1 MFSRACLGVETRYSA
16 TGVLGKRAAVA
27 LMTGCEAFP
36 TKYRG
41 PSGRDM
47 KCEWNVPLGA
57 LPGLGLGFN
66 WGQTTINF
74 LITIWN
80 YTISLAV
87 VN

>member
-27 LMTGCEAFP
+27 LMTGYEAFP

-74 LITIWN
+74 VT
-80 YTISLAV
+80 SQ
-87 VN
+87 